1 MMLYLSLTFSMTVP
15 MTLLALSGAVLTEMR
30 LTGVEEGV
38 DMALVVMY
46 VLVMRVAGRE
56 RRVNMDGNAIQKLEI
71 ELL

>member
-1 MMLYLSLTFSMTVP
+1 MTVP

>member
-1 MMLYLSLTFSMTVP
+1 MTVP

-46 VLVMRVAGRE
+46 VLVMRVAGRG

>member
-1 MMLYLSLTFSMTVP
+1 MLYLSLTFSMTVP